1 MELDCLVNR
10 ENNVND
16 DKRLE
21 LIRLSATD
29 FESFKKLLEI
39 LSPVEQMDFKN
50 YMEKVQE
57 FLKENENKKMEV
69 VTGFPPPS

>member
-1 MELDCLVNR
+1 MKLDCVLNR
-10 ENNVND
+10 ENNMND

-29 FESFKKLLEI
+29 FESFKNLFET
-39 LSPVEQMDFKN
+39 LSPAEQMDFKN
-50 YMEKVQE
+50 YMKNVQE
-57 FLKENENKKMEV
+57 FFKENENKKMEA